1 MAIQNNPNSFPCYS
15 SRCVLHAVFAQ
26 QSYTNLRPGQRISLA
41 ARKVSWSLPGR
52 GNRVRP
58 TNTERKVTVVTMEE
72 EKKEE
77 KKVMEE
83 EEVGEEVSGPKQL
96 KRKNTLTPR
105 PPCYGMSGPTST
117 PQVGRR
123 ATIPNIP
130 NITIDKTSSV

>member
-1 MAIQNNPNSFPCYS
+1 MCSP
-15 SRCVLHAVFAQ
+15 RCVLHAVFAQ
-26 QSYTNLRPGQRISLA
+26 QSYTNLRPGQKISLA

-58 TNTERKVTVVTMEE
+58 ANTDKKVTVVSVEV

-77 KKVMEE
+77 QKVEE
-83 EEVGEEVSGPKQL
+83 EIGEEVTAPKQL

>member
-1 MAIQNNPNSFPCYS
+1 M
-15 SRCVLHAVFAQ
+15 LHAVFAQ

-52 GNRVRP
+52 GGNRVRP
-58 TNTERKVTVVTMEE
+58 ANTERKVVTVVSMED

-77 KKVMEE
+77 QKVAEE
-83 EEVGEEVSGPKQL
+83 EEVTGPKQL

>member
-1 MAIQNNPNSFPCYS
+1 MVFA
-15 SRCVLHAVFAQ
+15 RCVLHAVFAQ
-26 QSYTNLRPGQRISLA
+26 QSYTNLRPGQKISLA

-58 TNTERKVTVVTMEE
+58 TNTDKKVTVVSVED

-77 KKVMEE
+77 QKVE
-83 EEVGEEVSGPKQL
+83 EEVGEEVSAPKQL

>member
-1 MAIQNNPNSFPCYS
+1 M
-15 SRCVLHAVFAQ
+15 FAQ

-58 TNTERKVTVVTMEE
+58 ANNERKVTVVAVED

-77 KKVMEE
+77 QKVGEEE
-83 EEVGEEVSGPKQL
+83 EEVVAPRQL
-96 KRKNTLTPR
+96 ARKNTLTPR
-105 PPCYGMSGPTST
+105 PPCYGMTGPTST

>member
-1 MAIQNNPNSFPCYS
+1 M
-15 SRCVLHAVFAQ
+15 FAQ

-52 GNRVRP
+52 GGNRVRP
-58 TNTERKVTVVTMEE
+58 SNTDRKVVTVVSMDD

-77 KKVMEE
+77 KKKAEE
-83 EEVGEEVSGPKQL
+83 EEELREEVTGPKEL

>member
-1 MAIQNNPNSFPCYS
+1 MP
-15 SRCVLHAVFAQ
+15 RCVLHAVFAQ

-58 TNTERKVTVVTMEE
+58 ANNERKVTVVTLED

-77 KKVMEE
+77 KKVEAEE
-83 EEVGEEVSGPKQL
+83 EEVSAPPVQC

>member
-1 MAIQNNPNSFPCYS
+1 M
-15 SRCVLHAVFAQ
+15 FAQ

-58 TNTERKVTVVTMEE
+58 TNTDRKVTVVSMED

-77 KKVMEE
+77 KKVEE
-83 EEVGEEVSGPKQL
+83 DAGEEATVPKQL